1 MYTKRIILLPSEY
14 ETDIKKYQD
23 QFKNAIIY
31 KKIENVTIIDLEKTY
46 NKASKTQLVNP
57 LLFVTFENKSDTTKF
72 LKLCELHGF
81 KNYVFNG
88 KSLQNDIPFELCNL
102 PQLTIYK
109 RAISLYEKLTV
120 EIFNRINVL
129 FMTIST
135 NMDDSI
141 QTDEYMGKIMYFIEL
156 YQNLKAKDDSIIVP
170 EDDFSPISFILQLVL
185 YQIANYKSDA
195 EIIQYILDT
204 NDFEILNNDTIGE
217 ILHDT
222 HRVLQQKYKELQ

>member
-1 MYTKRIILLPSEY
+1 MHTKRIILLPSEY
-14 ETDIKKYQD
+14 ETNIKKYQE
-23 QFKNAIIY
+23 QFKNAIIH
-31 KKIENVTIIDLEKTY
+31 KKIEDIVISDLEKAY

-57 LLFVTFENKSDTTKF
+57 LLFVTFNNKSDTTKF

-81 KNYVFNG
+81 KDYVFNG
-88 KSLQNDIPFELCNL
+88 KSVQNDIPFEFYNL
-102 PQLTIYK
+102 PQFIVYK

-129 FMTIST
+129 FITISN

-141 QTDEYMGKIMYFIEL
+141 ETDEYMGKTMYLIEL
-156 YQNLKAKDDSIIVP
+156 YQNLKAKDDSVIIP

-185 YQIANYKSDA
+185 CQIANYKSDA
-195 EIIQYILDT
+195 EIINYILDT
-204 NDFEILNNDTIGE
+204 NDFEILSDDTIGE
-217 ILHDT
+217 ILRDT